1 MPIMPLL
8 HDSCGLERDVL
19 VQLAALTEPR
29 GAEIVE
35 AIDEAYPSGV
45 NQSRIYQILQSLE
58 RQGLAD
64 SRDVDGRSKVYWVTD
79 EGREAVR
86 EYHDW
91 TAERVPED

>member
-1 MPIMPLL
+1 MPPL

-19 VQLAALTEPR
+19 FQLAALTEPR
-29 GAEIVE
+29 GAEIVK
-35 AIDEAYPSGV
+35 AIEEAYPSGV

-64 SRDVDGRSKVYWVTD
+64 SRDVNGRSKVYWATG

-86 EYHDW
+86 EYHKW
-91 TAERVPED
+91 MAARVSEE